1 MTRYVFKMPD
11 LGEGT
16 VEAEVVAWHVKVGET
31 VQEDQ
36 VMAEVMTDKAAVEV
50 PSPVTGR
57 VVAING
63 QPGDLVRV
71 GSELIVFETE
81 SSEDLAPPAP
91 SPASAGEGGG
101 EGPKFSEPSPD
112 LRSTSPADAGEV
124 KNSEPSPALRA
135 TSPADAGEVKQP
147 SPILRAISPADAG
160 EGKRVKA
167 SPATRRKARE
177 AGIDLRLVHGSGP
190 SGRITPKDFEA
201 AINGATPAAKG
212 NHGGGSPL
220 LAQRTG
226 VTEVKVIGVRRL
238 IAQRMTDAARTIPH
252 FSYVEEVDVTEL
264 ESLRQHLNSKLGKG
278 EPSLTYLPFLAA
290 AIVRVLDEFPQC
302 NAHYDAERG
311 VILRHHAVHLGI
323 ATQTPDGLKVP
334 VVRHAEART
343 LWSLSDEIRR
353 VSEAAR
359 TGKATREELAGST
372 ITITSLG
379 RMGGIVS
386 TPIINAPEMG
396 IIGVNKAIDRPVVMD
411 GAVAIRRIMNL
422 SSSWDHRFVDGYDA
436 AAMILAL
443 KDLLEHPATIFLPG

>member
-16 VEAEVVAWHVKVGET
+16 VEAEVVAWHIKVGDA

-71 GSELIVFETE
+71 GSELVVFETE
-81 SSEDLAPPAP
+81 SSEDLAAAP
-91 SPASAGEGGG
+91 SPAPVEERSAPSPARAGEGGG
-101 EGPKFSEPSPD
+101 EGLDRQKPVPAAAAATAPSAP
-112 LRSTSPADAGEV
+112 GEV
-124 KNSEPSPALRA
+124 
-135 TSPADAGEVKQP
+135 G
-147 SPILRAISPADAG
+147 
-160 EGKRVKA
+160 RVKA

-177 AGIDLRLVHGSGP
+177 AGIDLRLVQGSGP
-190 SGRITPKDFEA
+190 SGRITPGDFEA
-201 AINGATPAAKG
+201 VRSGAAPAAKG
-212 NHGGGSPL
+212 GNGHASPRL
-220 LAQRTG
+220 QARTG

-264 ESLRQHLNSKLGKG
+264 ESLRQHLNSKLPKG
-278 EPSLTYLPFLAA
+278 APPLTYLPFLAA
-290 AIVRVLDEFPQC
+290 AIVRVLDDFPQC
-302 NAHYDAERG
+302 NAHHDAERG
-311 VILRHHAVHLGI
+311 VLVRHHAVHLGI

-334 VVRHAEART
+334 VVRNAEART
-343 LWSLSDEIRR
+343 LWELSDEIRR

-359 TGKATREELAGST
+359 TGKASRDDLSGST
-372 ITITSLG
+372 ITVTSLG

-396 IIGVNKAIDRPVVMD
+396 IIGVNKAIDRPVVLD

-443 KDLLEHPATIFLPG
+443 KDLLEHPATIFIPA